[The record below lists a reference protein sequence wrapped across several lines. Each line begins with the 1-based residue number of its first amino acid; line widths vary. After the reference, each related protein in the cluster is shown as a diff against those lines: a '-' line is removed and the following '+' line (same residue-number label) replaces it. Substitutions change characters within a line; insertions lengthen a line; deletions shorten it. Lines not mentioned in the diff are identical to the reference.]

1 MHLVSAWTAWQ
12 RIMLGHQAT
21 EEKSNEITAIPLLLK
36 HLDLKDALVTMDA
49 MGTRTDIRP
58 RDP

>member
-1 MHLVSAWTAWQ
+1 
-12 RIMLGHQAT
+12 MLGHQAT